1 MPIVLNIPNGTGAPT
16 PITINPGEIL
26 FVLGANGVGK
36 SSLLHQIYAGNPP
49 AYQRISAHRQTWFS
63 SNHVSLTARDRLERG
78 TSFLHNDQIM
88 GRWNEWNPEDR
99 INVAIFDI
107 VAAENRAAQDIAKAA
122 RRGDSAEVATLA
134 AKAGPIE
141 TLNTLFRLSN
151 LPVAVELQ
159 GDSLFAK
166 RGDNRYGVEK
176 LSDGERTAL
185 LLAATVLTA
194 PAGKVFLIDEPER
207 HLHRSII
214 SPFLRLL
221 LAQRQDCAFLVST
234 HEVMLPVETPQ
245 SRTILLR
252 GCTYNGE
259 TATAFDCAVMDSS
272 ASVPDGLKIDILGA
286 RSTVLFVE
294 GEATSLDKP
303 LYSIVFPGVSIIAK
317 GGCRDVEQAV
327 AGLSG
332 ANALHWV
339 RAFGLVDGDRRPSE
353 EITHLQAKGVYAVPA
368 VSVEAIYY
376 RGEIQALVAER
387 QAKVDGG
394 KAQERL
400 AKAKSDALAAIVPH
414 TERLARKAAEAT
426 IRDLYLRQAPD
437 KAAIEANAK
446 HDVSIDMKSVVD
458 TELGRLGQT
467 MSAGNLDA
475 IIAGYAVRDTPA
487 LGRLATNLGFRDREQ
502 YEAAVRKLLLDDPIA
517 LASVQQL
524 FAAAIAACLPL
535 SLAAAAE
542 NPVAA

>member
-1 MPIVLNIPNGTGAPT
+1 MPIVLNIPNGTGTPT
-16 PITINPGEIL
+16 SINISPGEIL

-36 SSLLHQIYAGNPP
+36 SSLLHQIFAGNPQT
-49 AYQRISAHRQTWFS
+49 YQRISAHRQTWFS
-63 SNHVSLTARDRLERG
+63 SNHVSLTARDRHQ
-78 TSFLHNDQIM
+78 SDQTFRSQDQSN
-88 GRWNEWNPEDR
+88 GRWNEWSPESR

-107 VAAENRAAQDIAKAA
+107 VAAENRAAQDIATAVRAGNSAA
-122 RRGDSAEVATLA
+122 VAALA

-141 TLNTLFRLSN
+141 ILNTLFRLSN
-151 LPVAVELQ
+151 LPVVVELQ

-166 RGDNRYGVEK
+166 RGGGRYGVEK

-185 LLAATVLTA
+185 LLAAVVLTA

-221 LAQRQDCAFLVST
+221 LAQRPDCAFLVST

-252 GCTYNGE
+252 GRTYNGE
-259 TATAFDCAVMDSS
+259 TVTAYDCAIVDST
-272 ASVPDGLKIDILGA
+272 AGVPDDLKIDILGA

-303 LYSIVFPGVSIIAK
+303 LYSILFPGVSIIAK

-339 RAFGLVDGDRRPSE
+339 RAFGLVDGDRRSLE
-353 EITHLQAKGVYAVPA
+353 EIAHLQAKGIFAAPA

-376 RGEIQALVAER
+376 RGEIQARVADR

-400 AKAKSDALAAIVPH
+400 AKAKGDALAAIAPH
-414 TERLARKAAEAT
+414 AERLARKAAEVA
-426 IRDLYLRQAPD
+426 IRDLYLRQVPD
-437 KAAIEANAK
+437 KAAIAAKAK
-446 HDVSIDMKSVVD
+446 HDVSINMKDAVD
-458 TELGRLGQT
+458 IELERLGQA
-467 MSAGNLDA
+467 MAAGNLDA
-475 IIAGYAVRDTPA
+475 VIAGYAVRETPA
-487 LGRLATNLGFRDREQ
+487 LSGLATNLGFQDRDQ
-502 YEAAVRKLLLDDPIA
+502 YEAAVRKLLLDEPTA
-517 LASVQQL
+517 LAAVQQL
-524 FAAAIAACLPL
+524 FAAAVTACLPV
-535 SLAAAAE
+535 SLAAEAGP
-542 NPVAA
+542 PVAA